1 MRPHFDPDNVTHSW
15 LDDEV
20 EETYQ
25 QYWVMSIDEVELDL
39 NQLETTKYQTKEDA
53 ELAIRK
59 AITKITKD
67 IKDSYVIVGT
77 DTDRERE
84 I

>member
-1 MRPHFDPDNVTHSW
+1 MRPHFDPDNITHSW
-15 LDDEV
+15 LDDDV

-39 NQLETTKYQTKEDA
+39 NHLETTKFLTKEDA

-59 AITKITKD
+59 AIKKITKD
-67 IKDSYVIVGT
+67 IQDSYVIVGT
-77 DTDRERE
+77 DTLREGE
-84 I
+84 N